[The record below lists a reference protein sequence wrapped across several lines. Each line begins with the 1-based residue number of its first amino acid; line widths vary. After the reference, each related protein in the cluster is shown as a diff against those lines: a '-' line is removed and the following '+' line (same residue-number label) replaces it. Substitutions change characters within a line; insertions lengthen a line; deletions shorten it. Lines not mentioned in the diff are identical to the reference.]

1 MKTYAIIVAM
11 EKEIVHFKEVFNCTK
26 THNICNITFYEGTYL
41 ENRIIF
47 TKAGIG
53 KVNAAVATTL
63 LIEHFNPDLVINT
76 GIAGGYNQELKPLD
90 IVVADKVLY
99 SDVDMTSPIA
109 GSYKYGQIEGLPE
122 YFETSFKILENINDC
137 KIGSI
142 LTGDQ
147 FVDNYNKCDQ
157 LVKEY
162 FANYNVLA
170 FDMESGSIAHIC
182 TLNNINFIIMRA
194 ISDIIGSTNEFDYL
208 SFSTQAVEKVSKK
221 VLEIIKK

>member
-1 MKTYAIIVAM
+1 MKTYGIIVAM
-11 EKEIVHFKEVFNCTK
+11 EKEIVHFKEVFKCIK
-26 THNICNITFYEGTYL
+26 EHNICNITFYEGIYL
-41 ENRIIF
+41 DNRIVF

-63 LIEHFNPDLVINT
+63 LIEHFSPSLVINT

-90 IVVADKVLY
+90 IVVADNVFY

-109 GSYKYGQIEGLPE
+109 GSYKYGQIEGLPDG
-122 YFETSFKILENINDC
+122 FETSYRLLNNVDDC

-147 FVDNYNKCDQ
+147 FVDNYEKCNF
-157 LVKEY
+157 LVKQY
-162 FANYNVLA
+162 FNDQNVLA
-170 FDMESGSIAHIC
+170 FDMESGSIAQIC
-182 TLNNINFIIMRA
+182 TLNKVDFIIMRA

-208 SFSTQAVEKVSKK
+208 SFSTKAVEKVSRKI
-221 VLEIIKK
+221 LEIIK

>member
-1 MKTYAIIVAM
+1 MKTYGIIVAM
-11 EKEIVHFKEVFNCTK
+11 EKEIVHFKEVFKCTK
-26 THNICNITFYEGTYL
+26 EHNICNITFYEGIYL
-41 ENRIIF
+41 DNRIVF

-63 LIEHFNPDLVINT
+63 LIEHFSPSLVINT

-90 IVVADKVLY
+90 IVVADKVFY

-109 GSYKYGQIEGLPE
+109 GSYKYGQIEGLPDG
-122 YFETSFKILENINDC
+122 FETSYRLLNNVDDC

-147 FVDNYNKCDQ
+147 FVDNYEKCNF
-157 LVKEY
+157 LVKQY
-162 FANYNVLA
+162 FNDQNVLA
-170 FDMESGSIAHIC
+170 FDMESGSIAQIC
-182 TLNNINFIIMRA
+182 TLNKVDYIIMRA

-208 SFSTQAVEKVSKK
+208 SFSTKAVEKVSRKI
-221 VLEIIKK
+221 LEIIK